1 MRWDNVF
8 DDLDLQWEREEDNA
22 RWDEGQ
28 ESSRATRSRMSF
40 HDVLTEE
47 HRRTGAL
54 NAIVTGIGVGVHV
67 ERSGR
72 SWIDGVACGSGARI
86 VAETTAIQWID
97 NHQTCLCDARPF
109 TSLEHV
115 TIGALLR
122 QAERR
127 RDEVATVGTNI
138 PATGRITAVW
148 SDSFRLESR
157 GKRSLIIP
165 FRAMVV
171 SIPSGP

>member
-22 RWDEGQ
+22 RWDEDQ

-47 HRRTGAL
+47 HRRTGVI
-54 NAIVTGIGVGVHV
+54 NAIVTGIGVGIHV

-72 SWIDGVACGSGARI
+72 SWIDGVACGSGTRI
-86 VAETTAIQWID
+86 VAETTAIQCVD

-115 TIGALLR
+115 TLGALLR

-127 RDEVATVGTNI
+127 RDVVAAVGTNTT
-138 PATGRITAVW
+138 ATGRITAVW

-157 GKRSLIIP
+157 GNRSLVFP

-171 SIPSGP
+171 SFPSGS